1 MPVLVISHILEA
13 DSLKLTILPII
24 SFFLAAAMIIPAK
37 FAYKKISEAHAPFLL
52 ESSFSFLMW
61 HFWNSGCYRFVWR
74 RRGYH
79 ADLYLCRNGIVW

>member
-52 ESSFSFLMW
+52 ESSFSFFNVAFLE
-61 HFWNSGCYRFVWR
+61 FR
-74 RRGYH
+74 
-79 ADLYLCRNGIVW
+79 LLPLCLAKKGLPR